1 MKIKIIITS
10 MIALFAFSSFKVTDI
25 SQKYMSVMKINE
37 SDLKKPKSHFS
48 QAMVSCAKCHDC
60 QNDNPIIQ
68 DSIRIIEQDDS
79 INFKEKS
86 FKVLKS
92 KTKKVN
98 KENTISTDVESTNNL
113 KRR

>member
-1 MKIKIIITS
+1 M
-10 MIALFAFSSFKVTDI
+10 LFAFSSFKLTDN
-25 SQKYMSVMKINE
+25 SQKYNSVIKTNKN
-37 SDLKKPKSHFS
+37 DLKKHKSYFS

-68 DSIRIIEQDDS
+68 DSIRIIEQDYS
-79 INFKEKS
+79 INFKERS